1 MRISGAVLS
10 ALFLAPVAPAS
21 AFQSLEGYFVALQ
34 ACEAYQSKNKLTNP
48 GNVET
53 EKMRAYVIKGLN
65 KVGGD
70 FYQMQVPDAPVTT
83 DRWVHVRCGV
93 HVVEAGTVVA
103 PDPGGPDVVVTPPT
117 GGESTENLLA
127 LSWQPAFCEIR
138 PGKTECKQL
147 NDGLLPVTETQL
159 SIHGL
164 WPQPRSNVYCGV
176 PKVLVDHSKARRWSQ
191 LPDVVVDAETREALA
206 VAMPGTASFLD
217 RHEWIKHGTC
227 HKGAGGADEYYDDTL
242 LLVDA
247 INDSSVATFLAEHV
261 GAEVET
267 RDIRARFDE
276 AFGDGAGDRVQF
288 QCQGDGGR
296 VLIQEMRIHLRGVI
310 DPDNTLSDLLLA
322 ADPVPAGCRAG
333 TIDPAGLQ

>member
-1 MRISGAVLS
+1 MRVSMAVLS
-10 ALFLAPVAPAS
+10 AVFVASVAPAP
-21 AFQSLEGYFVALQ
+21 AFERLDGYFIALEV
-34 ACEAYQSKNKLTNP
+34 CEAYQSKNRLTNP
-48 GNVET
+48 GNVKT
-53 EKMRAYVIKGLN
+53 EKMRAYTIKGLN
-65 KVGGD
+65 KPGGN
-70 FYQMQVPDAPVTT
+70 FYQISVPDAPATA
-83 DRWVHVRCGV
+83 DRWVHGRCGV
-93 HVVEAGTVVA
+93 HVVEGGTA
-103 PDPGGPDVVVTPPT
+103 VTPPPPPP
-117 GGESTENLLA
+117 GGESMENLLA

-176 PKVLVDHSKARRWSQ
+176 PKDLVDHSKARRWSQ
-191 LPDVVVDAETREALA
+191 LPEVEVDAETREALS
-206 VAMPGTASFLD
+206 VAMPGSASFLD

-227 HKGAGGADEYYDDTL
+227 YKGRGGADEYYDDTL

-247 INDSSVATFLAEHV
+247 INASPVAAFLAENV

-267 RDIRARFDE
+267 RDIRARFDA
-276 AFGDGAGDRVQF
+276 AFGAGAGYRVQF

-310 DPDNTLSDLLLA
+310 GPDSTLADLLLA